1 MLVPRAMFA
10 CCELDGKIVVAGS
23 FTSCQQSI
31 SQVEI
36 YDLEKDAWVSMLD
49 FHCTHKSTR
58 SGVVIDENV
67 HVLHKGFLL
76 KHPTCRFLAVKSTFS
91 AQVDSTR
98 GEPTGKT
105 GRIMR

>member
-36 YDLEKDAWVSMLD
+36 YDLEKDAWVSMPD
-49 FHCTHKSTR
+49 FHCTHKSAC

-76 KHPTCRFLAVKSTFS
+76 KHPSFVKVILSKHRYFR
-91 AQVDSTR
+91 AQLF
-98 GEPTGKT
+98 P
-105 GRIMR
+105 